1 MTAQNLTYMPP
12 RLKHI
17 SHDIT
22 GIKLEPIVA
31 LASSHRI
38 GVEVLSVLS
47 PTLQSEDFFREQ
59 SAEQSLMLLEV
70 QLSVLKN
77 ALACHNIFI
86 NLPITVLMVPDLFQ
100 RLLQLRSPPLNI
112 EIVDPVDFFTLSDT
126 QRQGVAQRLK
136 QLTMKGHRIW
146 LDDVDDS
153 VVQPFLSWPLPL
165 SGIKFDKETF
175 WRMRATPALGE
186 LVSRCFRLAGNVL
199 IEGIETE
206 RDRSCA
212 RQAGAQLGQGYYWPS
227 WTWPED

>member
-1 MTAQNLTYMPP
+1 MTAQNLTYTPP

-77 ALACHNIFI
+77 AVACNNIFI
-86 NLPITVLMVPDLFQ
+86 NLP
-100 RLLQLRSPPLNI
+100 
-112 EIVDPVDFFTLSDT
+112 
-126 QRQGVAQRLK
+126 
-136 QLTMKGHRIW
+136 
-146 LDDVDDS
+146 
-153 VVQPFLSWPLPL
+153 
-165 SGIKFDKETF
+165 
-175 WRMRATPALGE
+175 
-186 LVSRCFRLAGNVL
+186 
-199 IEGIETE
+199 
-206 RDRSCA
+206 
-212 RQAGAQLGQGYYWPS
+212 
-227 WTWPED
+227 